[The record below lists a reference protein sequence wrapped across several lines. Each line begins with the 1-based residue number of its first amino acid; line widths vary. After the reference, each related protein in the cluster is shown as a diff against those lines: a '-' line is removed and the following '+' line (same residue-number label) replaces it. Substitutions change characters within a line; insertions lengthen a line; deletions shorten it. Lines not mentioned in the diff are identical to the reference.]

1 MFSEYNFIYKKA
13 LSNISDFLDEIIGD
27 YGLGEITFED
37 KYECVFNPSFKIKV
51 SGNISPDQLIEISD
65 DIFKRVG
72 DFAQIN
78 NIEYL
83 LDDLSIILCR

>member
-1 MFSEYNFIYKKA
+1 MFRQYNFIYKKA
-13 LSNISDFLDEIIGD
+13 LSNISDFLDEILGD
-27 YGLGEITFED
+27 YGFSEITFED
-37 KYECVFNPSFKIKV
+37 KYECVFNPLFKIKV
-51 SGNISPDQLIEISD
+51 ARNISPDQLIEISD

-72 DFAQIN
+72 DYAEQN